1 MESNLVVKT
10 IPITR
15 MDCPTCIPVLERE
28 VKRLEG
34 VEDIRG
40 NYMAK
45 TLKVTY
51 DPSHVQLAEIE
62 AAIERVGYRIA
73 YKRYP
78 SPLSRLRGLF
88 KRDKADT
95 IPHISDA
102 EFPGKVLHASKTVVV
117 LFSSPTCPTCRIFES
132 EFLKLASKG
141 EEKADFYEM
150 DISTTETWR
159 NYDIL
164 SIPTVNVF
172 RAGEVTEVFN
182 AMPKTEDIEAALGV

>member
-1 MESNLVVKT
+1 M
-10 IPITR
+10 
-15 MDCPTCIPVLERE
+15 
-28 VKRLEG
+28 
-34 VEDIRG
+34 
-40 NYMAK
+40 
-45 TLKVTY
+45 
-51 DPSHVQLAEIE
+51 
-62 AAIERVGYRIA
+62 
-73 YKRYP
+73 
-78 SPLSRLRGLF
+78 
-88 KRDKADT
+88 
-95 IPHISDA
+95 
-102 EFPGKVLHASKTVVV
+102 VVV
-117 LFSSPTCPTCRIFES
+117 LFSSPTCPTCRVFEP